1 MLAPQSLV
9 ANKTLISAIIP
20 RRGLLVDSLLIVG
33 FALLTSLFAQI
44 AIRFPGTP
52 VPITGQTFAVLC
64 TGAALGSKRGALSL
78 LVYMLLGMFLLPV
91 FAPASGFMDEKTFH
105 FILPWSGTD
114 GMVWNLASG
123 GYIVGF
129 IFAAYVVGKLAELGW
144 DRKTKVSLAMFLGN
158 ASIYIF
164 GLAGLA
170 YFIAFKS
177 INADLTFYDAIGGSN
192 VLDKTLRAG
201 LYPFIAGDA
210 GKLLLAAMVLP
221 GAWAL
226 VKQAEDKSE
235 DE

>member
-1 MLAPQSLV
+1 MLTRSLV
-9 ANKTLISAIIP
+9 TNNTLISAVIP
-20 RRGLLVDSLLIVG
+20 KRGLLVDVLLIVG
-33 FALLTSLFAQI
+33 FAFLTSIFAQI

-64 TGAALGSKRGALSL
+64 TGAALGSKRGALSMV
-78 LVYMLLGMFLLPV
+78 VYMLLGMFLLPV
-91 FAPASGFMDEKTFH
+91 FAPSGGFMGEKSFH

-114 GMVWNLASG
+114 GMVWNIASG

-129 IFAAYVVGKLAELGW
+129 IVAAYLVGRLAEMGW
-144 DRKTKVSLAMFLGN
+144 DRKTKVTLAMLIGN

-177 INADLTFYDAIGGSN
+177 INADLTFYEAIAGDN

-210 GKLLLAAMVLP
+210 FKLLLAAMVLP
-221 GAWAL
+221 GAWSL
-226 VKQAEDKSE
+226 VKQAENKEKE
-235 DE
+235 D